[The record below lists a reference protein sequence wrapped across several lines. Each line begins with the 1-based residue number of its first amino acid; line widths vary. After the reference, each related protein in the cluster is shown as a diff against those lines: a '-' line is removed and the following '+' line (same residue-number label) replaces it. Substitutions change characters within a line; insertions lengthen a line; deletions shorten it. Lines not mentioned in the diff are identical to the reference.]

1 MCWVHKYSAVVGRIS
16 EIFKLP
22 PGLAIHL
29 AKAKDDQIN
38 PKLLKQELH
47 VLATNPIW
55 VICAYLISNA
65 NDIAMAIL
73 NVTLPST
80 RILLLGVTAP
90 SFSVTII
97 NWWCHI
103 FKFFNS
109 LFKSFV
115 YIRWRIAVGLN
126 SIYLISEL
134 CEVLVLSNQR
144 KNDSRIFCI
153 SNQTYAVI
161 SLKTL
166 IEYLLQRVFDN
177 FKIISNSWMVDI
189 DKEYNVFISMF
200 EWIHHAIQTLTI
212 LTVFSKYLFHLQY
225 TLTTHSH
232 IINFSSTLNIWTII
246 NNVP

>member
-1 MCWVHKYSAVVGRIS
+1 
-16 EIFKLP
+16 
-22 PGLAIHL
+22 
-29 AKAKDDQIN
+29 
-38 PKLLKQELH
+38 
-47 VLATNPIW
+47 
-55 VICAYLISNA
+55 
-65 NDIAMAIL
+65 MAIL

-177 FKIISNSWMVDI
+177 FKIISNS
-189 DKEYNVFISMF
+189 
-200 EWIHHAIQTLTI
+200 
-212 LTVFSKYLFHLQY
+212 
-225 TLTTHSH
+225 
-232 IINFSSTLNIWTII
+232 
-246 NNVP
+246 